1 MDWDFISDFF
11 LEMPKDEQLLYFH
24 LLADAK
30 RHDDC
35 SSCCAETICRL
46 LDVPKEYLDDL
57 IERGFVQK
65 SHDYIYTIIDL
76 QD

>member
-30 RHDDC
+30 RHGDC
-35 SSCCAETICRL
+35 FSCCAETICRL
-46 LDVPKEYLDDL
+46 LDIPKEYLDDL
-57 IERGFVQK
+57 ISRGAIEK
-65 SHDYIYTIIDL
+65 DCDCIYTVVDL
-76 QD
+76 K